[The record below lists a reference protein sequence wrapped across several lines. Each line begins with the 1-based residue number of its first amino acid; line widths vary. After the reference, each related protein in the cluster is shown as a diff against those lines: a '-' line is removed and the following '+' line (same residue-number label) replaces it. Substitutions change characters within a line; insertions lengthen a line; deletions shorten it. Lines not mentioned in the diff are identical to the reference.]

1 MTLRLDL
8 LRHGETELGGGL
20 RGSLDDA
27 LTARGWEQMHTAVEQ
42 GGPWDCLVSS
52 PLQRCARFAEQ
63 LGARLGVPV
72 QLDKDL
78 QELHF
83 GAWEG
88 RSAAA
93 LMDTDA
99 EALGQFWADPYA
111 FTPPEGE
118 PMLAFSSRVL
128 AAVEHLH
135 SAYAGQR
142 VLLVSHGGVMRLLL
156 AQARR
161 SASGAIAQCRSRPW
175 RAVFA
180 GCVGRACA
188 QRGGLTMLP
197 FWIALQFLSSLPV
210 RLPGMPEPEQLGRSL
225 LLYPVVGLLFGVLLW
240 LLNALL
246 LGTPLLLHA
255 ALLLSAWVLLSGG
268 LHLDGLADS
277 ADAWLGGFGDRERT
291 LLIMKDPRSGPIAV
305 ITLVLVLLLKFTALL
320 ALIEQGQTLALV
332 IVPVLGRA
340 ALLCLFLTT
349 PYVRAGGLGQALA
362 DHLPRRSGWQVLA
375 ACASGSLLLLGWAGL
390 WTLVVAALVFIGL
403 QRMMLRRLQGCTGDT
418 AGALLELLEMAVLVA
433 LALS

>member
-1 MTLRLDL
+1 
-8 LRHGETELGGGL
+8 
-20 RGSLDDA
+20 
-27 LTARGWEQMHTAVEQ
+27 
-42 GGPWDCLVSS
+42 
-52 PLQRCARFAEQ
+52 
-63 LGARLGVPV
+63 
-72 QLDKDL
+72 
-78 QELHF
+78 
-83 GAWEG
+83 
-88 RSAAA
+88 
-93 LMDTDA
+93 
-99 EALGQFWADPYA
+99 
-111 FTPPEGE
+111 
-118 PMLAFSSRVL
+118 
-128 AAVEHLH
+128 
-135 SAYAGQR
+135 
-142 VLLVSHGGVMRLLL
+142 
-156 AQARR
+156 
-161 SASGAIAQCRSRPW
+161 
-175 RAVFA
+175 
-180 GCVGRACA
+180 
-188 QRGGLTMLP
+188 MLP

-340 ALLCLFLTT
+340 ALLGLFLTT